1 MTPRE
6 EAAAQLRRDTIAE
19 STDRLMDHAKRN
31 GWGEPEGLP
40 TFQGDTMVY
49 HFTSGRRGIV
59 RLPLNTDYG
68 NKDT

>member
-1 MTPRE
+1 MNPRE
-6 EAAAQLRRDTIAE
+6 EAATKLRREIIAE
-19 STDRLMDHAKRN
+19 STDRLMDHAKNN
-31 GWGEPEGLP
+31 GWGEVEGLP

-59 RLPLNTDYG
+59 RLPQNFNNG